1 MIQRKITPESFNNIL
16 YSKTDKSWERYDAG
30 RLDLVDRYDMTVA
43 LVRGRIVLDVGCAE
57 SLLARLIK
65 ERRPDVRD
73 IVGIDA
79 NAEMITASRQRLGPD
94 TTELKAGY
102 AEDMPYL
109 HGQFDTVVLGQT
121 LEHVFNAQDA
131 ANEALRVLAG
141 GGRLIV
147 NVPANDTEPHGNH
160 LRVFE
165 SIDDLKNLFGTDIYW
180 QGWGVVHS
188 FYYAWG
194 ERV

>member
-1 MIQRKITPESFNNIL
+1 MIQNKVTPEAFDGIVR
-16 YSKTDKSWERYDAG
+16 YKTDKSWVRYDAG
-30 RLDLVDRYDMTVA
+30 NPDLVDRYDMTVS
-43 LVRGRIVLDVGCAE
+43 LVRGPDVLDIGCAE
-57 SLLARLIK
+57 SLLCRLLR
-65 ERRPDVRD
+65 ERRSTIQR
-73 IVGIDA
+73 IVGVDA
-79 NAEMITASRQRLGPD
+79 NPAMTAKSKSRLGGKVEVR
-94 TTELKAGY
+94 TCY
-102 AEDMPYL
+102 AEDLP
-109 HGQFDTVVLGQT
+109 FDSCEFNTVVLGQT
-121 LEHVFNAQDA
+121 LEHVYNADETA
-131 ANEALRVLAG
+131 EEAIRVLEI

-147 NVPANDTEPHGNH
+147 NVPCNDKEPHGNH